1 VVDSMGYEI
10 KVVGEDD
17 YEYNIDEIAMVTI
30 ENNLGQRFMFK
41 PGEMKSME
49 LIITNEPPIAQ

>member
-1 VVDSMGYEI
+1 MKYEI
-10 KVVGEDD
+10 KIIGEDD

-30 ENNLGQRFMFK
+30 QNNLGQRFMFK
-41 PGEMKSME
+41 PEEMKSME